1 MPTKTVVHTDKA
13 PPPLPVYSQA
23 IICQG
28 MVYCSGQI
36 AMDPETKTIVEG
48 GISDR
53 TASHSIYEATMQ
65 CIRNLSAVLEE
76 AGSSLH
82 NVVRVG
88 VFLTDMSNFA
98 AMNKV
103 YETMFKDPKPC
114 RTCVAVKELP
124 MRTDVEIECIAHL

>member
-1 MPTKTVVHTDKA
+1 MPTRAVVKTDKA

-23 IICQG
+23 IVCNG
-28 MVYCSGQI
+28 MVYCSGQLGV
-36 AMDPETKTIVEG
+36 DPETRALVDG

-53 TASHSIYEATMQ
+53 TMQ

-82 NVVRVG
+82 NVVKVG
-88 VFLTDMSNFA
+88 VFITDMQNFA
-98 AMNKV
+98 SMNKV
-103 YETMFKDPKPC
+103 YEAMFKDPKPC